1 MERNTSFAAFLA
13 GLASRIGGPG
23 TLRFV
28 LQPLVAILL
37 GVRDGRHDA
46 RRHDAR
52 ARRPPYL
59 WAVLFYRGQRRAA
72 VKQGALAIAKPF
84 VIAIAVDAVL
94 SYTTLGAIYPG
105 ETLVVGC
112 LLVALPY
119 AIARAAT
126 GRLLQRRRD
135 LPVAPPSGAGDA

>member
-37 GVRDGRHDA
+37 GVRDG
-46 RRHDAR
+46 RHDAR

-135 LPVAPPSGAGDA
+135 LLVAPPSGAGDA